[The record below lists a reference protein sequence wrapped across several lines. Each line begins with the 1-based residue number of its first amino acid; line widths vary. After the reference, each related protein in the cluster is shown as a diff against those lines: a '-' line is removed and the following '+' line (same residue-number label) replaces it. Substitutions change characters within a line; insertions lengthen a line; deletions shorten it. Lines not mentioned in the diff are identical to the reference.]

1 MRILSPFYFK
11 IIALLSMNLDL
22 FRIIK
27 QEAMKKT
34 KPKLIVIF
42 LIFAINTPLY
52 EKVRVYIYDA
62 SKFIFYL
69 KSIS

>member
-27 QEAMKKT
+27 QEAMKKI

-42 LIFAINTPLY
+42 LILALLILFFL
-52 EKVRVYIYDA
+52 K
-62 SKFIFYL
+62 KLGFIFMMPP
-69 KSIS
+69 SPFFI

>member
-22 FRIIK
+22 FRIVNQK
-27 QEAMKKT
+27 SMKKI
-34 KPKLIVIF
+34 KPKLIVICTV
-42 LIFAINTPLY
+42 NTLFS

-62 SKFIFYL
+62 SKSMFYL

>member
-11 IIALLSMNLDL
+11 IIAMLSMNLDL

-27 QEAMKKT
+27 QEAMKKI

-42 LIFAINTPLY
+42 LILTLLILFFL
-52 EKVRVYIYDA
+52 K
-62 SKFIFYL
+62 KLGFIFMMPP
-69 KSIS
+69 SPFFI

>member
-11 IIALLSMNLDL
+11 IITLLSMNLYL

-27 QEAMKKT
+27 QETMKKT

-42 LIFAINTPLY
+42 LILTLLILFFL
-52 EKVRVYIYDA
+52 K
-62 SKFIFYL
+62 KLGFIFMIPP
-69 KSIS
+69 SPFFI

>member
-22 FRIIK
+22 FRIVNQK
-27 QEAMKKT
+27 SMKKN

-42 LIFAINTPLY
+42 LILALLILFFL
-52 EKVRVYIYDA
+52 KMLG
-62 SKFIFYL
+62 FIFMMPP
-69 KSIS
+69 SPCFI

>member
-22 FRIIK
+22 FRIVNQK
-27 QEAMKKT
+27 SMKKI

-42 LIFAINTPLY
+42 LILTLLILFFL
-52 EKVRVYIYDA
+52 K
-62 SKFIFYL
+62 KLGFIFMIPP
-69 KSIS
+69 SPFFI

>member
-11 IIALLSMNLDL
+11 IITLLSMNLYL

-27 QEAMKKT
+27 QETMKKT

-42 LIFAINTPLY
+42 LILTLLILFFL
-52 EKVRVYIYDA
+52 K
-62 SKFIFYL
+62 KLGFIFMMPP
-69 KSIS
+69 SPCFI

>member
-42 LIFAINTPLY
+42 LILTLLILFFLKKL
-52 EKVRVYIYDA
+52 E
-62 SKFIFYL
+62 FIFMIPP
-69 KSIS
+69 SPFFI

>member
-22 FRIIK
+22 FRTIK
-27 QEAMKKT
+27 QKAMKKI

-42 LIFAINTPLY
+42 LILTLLILFFL
-52 EKVRVYIYDA
+52 K
-62 SKFIFYL
+62 KLGFIFMM
-69 KSIS
+69 SPSPFFI

>member
-11 IIALLSMNLDL
+11 IITLLSMNLYL

-27 QEAMKKT
+27 QETMKKT

-42 LIFAINTPLY
+42 LILTLLILFFL
-52 EKVRVYIYDA
+52 KMLG
-62 SKFIFYL
+62 FIFMMPP
-69 KSIS
+69 SPFFI

>member
-1 MRILSPFYFK
+1 
-11 IIALLSMNLDL
+11 MNLDL

-42 LIFAINTPLY
+42 LILALLILFFL
-52 EKVRVYIYDA
+52 K
-62 SKFIFYL
+62 KLGFIFMMPPNPCF
-69 KSIS
+69 I

>member
-27 QEAMKKT
+27 QEAMKKI

-42 LIFAINTPLY
+42 LILTLLILFFL
-52 EKVRVYIYDA
+52 K
-62 SKFIFYL
+62 KLGFIFMMPP
-69 KSIS
+69 SPFFI

>member
-27 QEAMKKT
+27 QEAMKKI

-42 LIFAINTPLY
+42 LILTLLILFFL
-52 EKVRVYIYDA
+52 KMLG
-62 SKFIFYL
+62 FIFMMPP
-69 KSIS
+69 SPFFI

>member
-22 FRIIK
+22 FRTIK
-27 QEAMKKT
+27 QKAMKKI

-42 LIFAINTPLY
+42 LILALLILFFL
-52 EKVRVYIYDA
+52 K
-62 SKFIFYL
+62 KLGFIFMMPPN
-69 KSIS
+69 SCFI

>member
-22 FRIIK
+22 FRIVNQK
-27 QEAMKKT
+27 SMKKI

-42 LIFAINTPLY
+42 LILTLLILFFLKKL
-52 EKVRVYIYDA
+52 E
-62 SKFIFYL
+62 FIFMIPP
-69 KSIS
+69 SPFFI

>member
-11 IIALLSMNLDL
+11 IIALLSINLDL

-27 QEAMKKT
+27 QKAMKKI

-42 LIFAINTPLY
+42 LILTLLILFFLKKL
-52 EKVRVYIYDA
+52 E
-62 SKFIFYL
+62 FIFMIPP
-69 KSIS
+69 SPFFI

>member
-42 LIFAINTPLY
+42 LILTLLILFFL
-52 EKVRVYIYDA
+52 K
-62 SKFIFYL
+62 KLGFIFMMPP
-69 KSIS
+69 SPFFI

>member
-42 LIFAINTPLY
+42 LILTLLILFFLKMLGLIFMMPP
-52 EKVRVYIYDA
+52 
-62 SKFIFYL
+62 SPFFI
-69 KSIS
+69 

>member
-42 LIFAINTPLY
+42 LILTLLILFFL
-52 EKVRVYIYDA
+52 K
-62 SKFIFYL
+62 KLGFIVMMPPSPFF
-69 KSIS
+69 I

>member
-42 LIFAINTPLY
+42 LILTLLILY
-52 EKVRVYIYDA
+52 FLK
-62 SKFIFYL
+62 KLGFIFMMPP
-69 KSIS
+69 SPFFI

>member
-27 QEAMKKT
+27 QKAMEKI

-42 LIFAINTPLY
+42 LILTLLILFFL
-52 EKVRVYIYDA
+52 K
-62 SKFIFYL
+62 KLGFIFMMPP
-69 KSIS
+69 SPFFI

>member
-27 QEAMKKT
+27 QEAMKKI

-42 LIFAINTPLY
+42 LILTLLILFFLKKL
-52 EKVRVYIYDA
+52 E
-62 SKFIFYL
+62 FIFMIPP
-69 KSIS
+69 SPFFI

>member
-22 FRIIK
+22 FRIVNQK
-27 QEAMKKT
+27 SMKKI

-42 LIFAINTPLY
+42 LILALLILFFL
-52 EKVRVYIYDA
+52 K
-62 SKFIFYL
+62 KLGFIFMMPP
-69 KSIS
+69 SPFFI

>member
-27 QEAMKKT
+27 QEGMKKT

-42 LIFAINTPLY
+42 LILTLLILFFL
-52 EKVRVYIYDA
+52 K
-62 SKFIFYL
+62 KLGFIFMMPP
-69 KSIS
+69 SPFFI

>member
-1 MRILSPFYFK
+1 
-11 IIALLSMNLDL
+11 
-22 FRIIK
+22 
-27 QEAMKKT
+27 MKKI
-34 KPKLIVIF
+34 KLKLIVIF